1 MQKVIDMRYSA
12 VIVAAGTGSRM
23 GLGYN
28 KVYAPLGDGRSILM
42 HTIEVFQKDAE
53 CTQIVVVTEANDF
66 QKMICGSWP
75 EKVVLAK
82 GGVSRQESVFHGLL
96 AVKEDVVMIHDG
108 ARPYVKQENLQA
120 LKEAMVSHKA
130 ACLMVPCK
138 DTISVVEDGYIVNA
152 LDRSTLRAA
161 QTPQVFETDLILACM
176 KQAFAQGFTGTDD
189 CSLVLR
195 FSKEK
200 ICVVEGSYENIKIT
214 TREDLKAG

>member
-1 MQKVIDMRYSA
+1 MKYST

-28 KVYAPLGDGRSILM
+28 KVYAPLQDGKSILM
-42 HTIEVFQKDAE
+42 HTIEVFQKDE
-53 CTQIVVVTEANDF
+53 DCIEIVVVTEADDF
-66 QKMICGSWP
+66 RKMICGTWP

-82 GGVSRQESVFHGLL
+82 GGASRQESVYHGLL

-108 ARPYVKQENLQA
+108 ARPYVSKENLDA
-120 LKEAMVSHKA
+120 LKEALGEHKA

-138 DTISVVEDGYIVNA
+138 DTISVVKDGCIVEA

-161 QTPQVFETDLILACM
+161 QTPQVFERDLILSCM
-176 KQAFAQGFTGTDD
+176 KKAFAEGFTGTDD

-195 FSKEK
+195 YSNEK
-200 ICVVEGSYENIKIT
+200 IVVIEGSYENIKIT
-214 TREDLKAG
+214 TKEDLRAG

>member
-1 MQKVIDMRYSA
+1 MKTSIRTVITAAAIISASLISWSCMKNDGPYYDMSIYYPNAVVTVKPLDDKGSSFYMQLDDNTTLKPLNITASPYKEKEVRAFVNYRVIEDGDAGDYDQA
-12 VIVAAGTGSRM
+12 VNIIWIDSLRTKTM
-23 GLGYN
+23 
-28 KVYAPLGDGRSILM
+28 APDLGDRN
-42 HTIEVFQKDAE
+42 E
-53 CTQIVVVTEANDF
+53 TEY
-66 QKMICGSWP
+66 GSDP
-75 EKVVLAK
+75 VEIIK
-82 GGVSRQESVFHGLL
+82 GF
-96 AVKEDVVMIHDG
+96 
-108 ARPYVKQENLQA
+108 P
-120 LKEAMVSHKA
+120 
-130 ACLMVPCK
+130 
-138 DTISVVEDGYIVNA
+138 TVVEDGYIVEA

>member
-1 MQKVIDMRYSA
+1 MKYSA
-12 VIVAAGTGSRM
+12 VIVAAGKGSRM

-75 EKVVLAK
+75 KKVVLAK
-82 GGVSRQESVFHGLL
+82 GGASRQESVYHGLL

-108 ARPYVKQENLQA
+108 ARPYVRQENLDA
-120 LKEAMVSHKA
+120 LKNVLANHKA

-138 DTISVVEDGYIVNA
+138 DTISVVEDGYIVKA

-161 QTPQVFETDLILACM
+161 QTPQVFETNLILSCI
-176 KQAFAQGFTGTDD
+176 KQAFEEGFVGTDD

-195 FSKEK
+195 FSDEK
-200 ICVVEGSYENIKIT
+200 ICVVEGGYENIKIT